1 MTEPGP
7 EVRTS
12 LQGERAAVQTPTDG
26 PAWSPARRDRRARLA
41 AAASRDLAEL
51 YETAIDLLGD
61 PDRPARMLLL
71 GHCMREIINRLPKIL
86 NPELPDPSGRTQA
99 LEHLAAAWR
108 AAGLGV
114 RIVGSEESTQAPDV
128 SVPRAVAAAI
138 ETVVAE
144 FELGQGA
151 NYAKGSFLVQGVV
164 PPDPVGAARNPDPSV
179 QAFLDSKRFF
189 MRHTHAGDEDR
200 QPPPE
205 EEIQDRVSHF
215 EQVLDARLGDWWAV
229 QADVRDLVT
238 RANERLPQTGGG
250 RPASAPAEGKGDSG
264 D

>member
-1 MTEPGP
+1 M
-7 EVRTS
+7 
-12 LQGERAAVQTPTDG
+12 DG

-51 YETAIDLLGD
+51 YEAAIDLLGD
-61 PDRPARMLLL
+61 PGRPARMFLL
-71 GHCMREIINRLPKIL
+71 GHCMREIGNRLPNIL
-86 NPELPDPSGRTQA
+86 NPELPNPSGQTRAVKQ
-99 LEHLAAAWR
+99 LAEAWR

-114 RIVGSEESTQAPDV
+114 QIVGAEESTQAPDV
-128 SVPRAVAAAI
+128 SVPRVVAAAI

-144 FELGQGA
+144 FELGRGA

-164 PPDPVGAARNPDPSV
+164 PPDPAGAATNPDPSV
-179 QAFLDSKRFF
+179 QAFLGSRSFF

-200 QPPPE
+200 QPPRE
-205 EEIQDRVSHF
+205 EEIQDRVHHF
-215 EQVLDARLGDWWAV
+215 EQVIDARLGDWWAV

-238 RANERLPQTGGG
+238 RANERHPQTGEG
-250 RPASAPAEGKGDSG
+250 RPARALAEGTGDSG